1 MGPTAIRRM
10 VTAALA
16 LDGKKLAAFS
26 AARGRFLHDFSLRNE
41 ETETRASVSNA
52 ATNAQDRAPEYSCNP
67 VLLSIKSPIQA
78 AFVSRGS
85 RRRRRR
91 NFAKARC
98 RAGACNDTRRIYR
111 R

>member
-1 MGPTAIRRM
+1 MAVSAIF
-10 VTAALA
+10 
-16 LDGKKLAAFS
+16 LDNRSEKSRCSRSTEKS
-26 AARGRFLHDFSLRNE
+26 WLHFRPPAVDFCMIFRYFSLRNE

-91 NFAKARC
+91 NFAK
-98 RAGACNDTRRIYR
+98 
-111 R
+111 